1 MKTHP
6 KIHDAVED
14 VMHRRTALPLRECFS
29 WGSHNVNLTTN
40 SPAVLSAAA
49 YVGFASDNCAEVPS
63 DLQWEIVAEPS
74 GHAPVREPCKIV
86 QSAQSIYLSIGPY
99 QWFAFDREAKTG
111 AGFVTTYD
119 LNWETDRGIVHY
131 LRSVIAA
138 IGDSLRNQL
147 DEVR

>member
-1 MKTHP
+1 M
-6 KIHDAVED
+6 
-14 VMHRRTALPLRECFS
+14 
-29 WGSHNVNLTTN
+29 
-40 SPAVLSAAA
+40 
-49 YVGFASDNCAEVPS
+49 
-63 DLQWEIVAEPS
+63 
-74 GHAPVREPCKIV
+74 REPCKIV